1 MTPCCGVACRVGNR
15 VSNAW
20 PDMQRLQRRAALRML
35 GLALPWHAVSS
46 TAQAIEKVVEKTT
59 LSRSTPLRVVASFS
73 ILADWLR
80 TLGGSAVS
88 VHALVGP
95 NADAHV
101 FEPSPQDARRLKDA
115 DLVVVNGLGFEGW
128 IDRLINASGY
138 RGTVVT
144 ASAGITPRRQSGVAD
159 PHVWQSLTHAAHCV
173 VNLRNALTRALPSDA
188 VLLAERSTRYLAQ
201 MGEMDSQWQS
211 RFAAIAKS
219 QRRVITSHDAF
230 GYFGAAY
237 DIEFLAPQG
246 MSTGSEA
253 SAASVARLIDQIK
266 RQSVRALFVENI
278 SDPRLIQRLAQEGGA
293 VIGGRL
299 YSDALSP
306 PGSEADT
313 YLAMFA
319 HNAAALSA
327 GMQGRKAAPS

>member
-1 MTPCCGVACRVGNR
+1 
-15 VSNAW
+15 
-20 PDMQRLQRRAALRML
+20 MQSQHRRTALRCLTL
-35 GLALPWHAVSS
+35 GLAGLALLELKV
-46 TAQAIEKVVEKTT
+46 TAQPATAALT
-59 LSRSTPLRVVASFS
+59 PSSSSAARPLRVVASFS

-80 TLGGSAVS
+80 NIGGNAVN

-101 FEPSPQDARRLKDA
+101 FEPTPQDARRLQEA

-128 IDRLINASGY
+128 IDRLIKASGY

-144 ASAGITPRRQSGVAD
+144 ASTGIEPRRQDGVPD

-173 VNLRNALTRALPSDA
+173 ANLRAALTRALPSEAA
-188 VLLAERSTRYLAQ
+188 VLAERSTRYVAQ
-201 MGEMDSQWQS
+201 ISALDQQLCS
-211 RFAAIAKS
+211 RFAAIPQS

-230 GYFGAAY
+230 GYLGAAY

-253 SAASVARLIDQIK
+253 SAASVARLIDQVK

-278 SDPRLIQRLAQEGGA
+278 SDPRLMQRLAQEGGA
-293 VIGGRL
+293 VLGGRL
-299 YSDALSP
+299 YSGALSP
-306 PGSEADT
+306 TGTEADT
-313 YLAMFA
+313 YLKLFA
-319 HNAAALSA
+319 HNAAALIA
-327 GMQGRKAAPS
+327 GMQGRKTVPS